1 MRVVSRIA
9 RLCARTSV
17 ESSTRVLGVESQA
30 RERSNDAFDASSR
43 ARSSS
48 SPRFRGGGGGD
59 RPTVARDDGA
69 GDARAR
75 GRGPRIRS
83 NDDARAMASEAGDPK
98 APEGFEVIR
107 EGRAR
112 ALQRAGGDDVFYNK
126 PQVVNRDLSLAVIRE
141 FQKVR
146 AKEHANGESKRNKRA
161 KGAMCLTPRDDALLS
176 RLLDEDDRAALF
188 RSAEEHRAWMA
199 AQEEERAKNGEPTA
213 EKEKVVKPLRDITIL
228 EGMSATGLRA
238 LRYAQEL
245 ENVGCVVAND
255 LDPTAA
261 EAIERNKAYNALC
274 SPDKAEAISRVIPH
288 NEDVRMVCMK
298 HEKMFDV
305 VDLDPYGTPSTLL
318 DSAVTSVK
326 EGGLLLV
333 TATDMAVLCGNNS
346 EVAWAK
352 YQSYPLRAK
361 YCHEMAVRTL
371 LAAVENAAIKH
382 RRHIV
387 PVISL
392 SIDFYIRVF
401 VRVYT
406 SPLQM
411 KQTPSKLSYVFQC
424 VGCDAHELQPV
435 GRQQTKGNVTKY
447 QPGVG
452 PVVPQRC
459 PSCGWHY
466 NMGGPIWSD
475 PIHDKTWVSNV
486 KRELEQ
492 NKDTY
497 PGFGKVHALLTM
509 ASEELLDVPLHYDL
523 HAMGGTLKATP
534 PNFWLF
540 KSAVMN
546 AGYRVSGSHSN
557 PLAIKTDA
565 PVDVLWDILR
575 CWVKEHPVKPQPSPT
590 PGEAIL
596 AKEPTVT
603 ANWTRRTEAQ
613 SKAQKDGVARFPQN
627 PTADWGPKRRA
638 GKYREEELEAKRRKE
653 EEDD

>member
-1 MRVVSRIA
+1 MDGVGLGRGDRGDAVH
-9 RLCARTSV
+9 LARTPTLDRLGAGSWLPLAAHGKAVGMPSDADMGNSEVGHNALGAGRIFDQGAKLVKNAV
-17 ESSTRVLGVESQA
+17 ESG
-30 RERSNDAFDASSR
+30 
-43 ARSSS
+43 
-48 SPRFRGGGGGD
+48 
-59 RPTVARDDGA
+59 
-69 GDARAR
+69 
-75 GRGPRIRS
+75 
-83 NDDARAMASEAGDPK
+83 
-98 APEGFEVIR
+98 
-107 EGRAR
+107 
-112 ALQRAGGDDVFYNK
+112 
-126 PQVVNRDLSLAVIRE
+126 SL
-141 FQKVR
+141 F
-146 AKEHANGESKRNKRA
+146 
-161 KGAMCLTPRDDALLS
+161 T
-176 RLLDEDDRAALF
+176 DET
-188 RSAEEHRAWMA
+188 W
-199 AQEEERAKNGEPTA
+199 PW
-213 EKEKVVKPLRDITIL
+213 IL
-228 EGMSATGLRA
+228 EPCQQGGTLHLVGLWSDGNVHSHVTHA
-238 LRYAQEL
+238 YA
-245 ENVGCVVAND
+245 
-255 LDPTAA
+255 
-261 EAIERNKAYNALC
+261 
-274 SPDKAEAISRVIPH
+274 
-288 NEDVRMVCMK
+288 
-298 HEKMFDV
+298 
-305 VDLDPYGTPSTLL
+305 LL

-333 TATDMAVLCGNNS
+333 TATDMAVLCGNNA

-424 VGCDAHELQPV
+424 VGCDAHELQAV

-459 PSCGWHY
+459 SSCGWHY

-475 PIHDKTWVSNV
+475 PIHDKTWVTNV
-486 KRELEQ
+486 KSELER
-492 NKDTY
+492 NKDAY
-497 PGFGKVHALLTM
+497 PGYGKVHALLTM

-534 PNFWLF
+534 PSFWLF

-575 CWVKEHPVKPQPSPT
+575 CWVKEHPVKPQSSPT

-596 AKEPTVT
+596 AKEPTVI

-653 EEDD
+653 EEED